1 MGMTQDMKERKTLAR
16 VDDDSRRR
24 KVEIAREIIYEKNYA
39 VDNNNVEAI
48 LSPESL
54 VPTAVGL
61 VWAYRNT
68 ETERLSQN
76 AFSRKLGPLGFNMFQ
91 MFVVDLMHEVELNVL
106 KGLFIHLL
114 RILNSVDSALVI
126 ELDRR
131 YIRIHHNILLSRHWL
146 LFEGSDKYQALAKTP

>member
-16 VDDDSRRR
+16 VDDDSRRH

-61 VWAYRNT
+61 V
-68 ETERLSQN
+68 
-76 AFSRKLGPLGFNMFQ
+76 
-91 MFVVDLMHEVELNVL
+91 
-106 KGLFIHLL
+106 
-114 RILNSVDSALVI
+114 
-126 ELDRR
+126 
-131 YIRIHHNILLSRHWL
+131 
-146 LFEGSDKYQALAKTP
+146 